1 MFTQYIT
8 GFIVINVLKTKTNIY
23 ICVYIQGV
31 MSIAVVQICHFV
43 KKQLNDIDKIGRP
56 PL

>member
-1 MFTQYIT
+1 M
-8 GFIVINVLKTKTNIY
+8 
-23 ICVYIQGV
+23 CVYTCIQGV